1 MERKVQARR
10 TIQGVVVSNKND
22 KTIVVLVETHKRHAK
37 YGKRVKYGKKYYA
50 HDENNEAKN
59 GDTVTIMETRR
70 LSATKRFRLVSIDK
84 KAVMSVK
91 EAEAELKEEI
101 LEAEIKT
108 EKVAEEAKEEP
119 KVEEVKAEEEAPA
132 KKPAARKVSKKAKE
146 ESKEE
151 DK

>member
-1 MERKVQARR
+1 MERKVTSRR
-10 TIQGVVVSNKND
+10 SVQGVVVSDKND

-59 GDTVTIMETRR
+59 GDTVTIMETRP

-84 KAVMSVK
+84 KAELNVK

-101 LEAEIKT
+101 LEAQIE
-108 EKVAEEAKEEP
+108 EKAHEAEEQ
-119 KVEEVKAEEEAPA
+119 KVEEVEAPVEEAE
-132 KKPAARKVSKKAKE
+132 KPAARKGRKPKTE
-146 ESKEE
+146 EPKEE

>member
-10 TIQGVVVSNKND
+10 TVQGVVVSDKND
-22 KTIVVLVETHKRHAK
+22 KTIVVLVETHKRHSK

-101 LEAEIKT
+101 LETEIKT
-108 EKVAEEAKEEP
+108 EEVAEEAKEEP
-119 KVEEVKAEEEAPA
+119 KVEEVKAEEVPA
-132 KKPAARKVSKKAKE
+132 KKPAARKVSEKAKE
-146 ESKEE
+146 EPKEE
-151 DK
+151 SK

>member
-10 TIQGVVVSNKND
+10 TVQGVVVSDKND

-50 HDENNEAKN
+50 HDENNEAKV

-101 LEAEIKT
+101 LEAQVE
-108 EKVAEEAKEEP
+108 EKVEEP
-119 KVEEVKAEEEAPA
+119 KVEEVKAEEAPVEEAKPA
-132 KKPAARKVSKKAKE
+132 KKPAARKVAKKEKEEPKE
-146 ESKEE
+146 ESK
-151 DK
+151 

>member
-1 MERKVQARR
+1 MERKVSTRR
-10 TIQGVVVSNKND
+10 TVQGVVVSDKND

-59 GDTVTIMETRR
+59 GDTVTIMETRP

-84 KAVMSVK
+84 KAELSVK

-101 LEAEIKT
+101 LEAQIE
-108 EKVAEEAKEEP
+108 EKAPEAEEQ
-119 KVEEVKAEEEAPA
+119 KVEEVEAPVEEAE
-132 KKPAARKVSKKAKE
+132 KPAARKGRKPKTE
-146 ESKEE
+146 EPKEE

>member
-10 TIQGVVVSNKND
+10 TVQGVVVSDKND

-119 KVEEVKAEEEAPA
+119 KVEEVKAEEAPA
-132 KKPAARKVSKKAKE
+132 KKPAARKVSKKAKV

-151 DK
+151 VK

>member
-1 MERKVQARR
+1 MERKVQARP
-10 TIQGVVVSNKND
+10 TVQGVVVSDKND
-22 KTIVVLVETHKRHAK
+22 KTIVVLVETHKRHSK

-70 LSATKRFRLVSIDK
+70 FSATKRFRLVSIDK

-101 LEAEIKT
+101 LEAQIE
-108 EKVAEEAKEEP
+108 EKAPEAEEQ
-119 KVEEVKAEEEAPA
+119 KVEEVEAPVEEAE
-132 KKPAARKVSKKAKE
+132 KPAARKGRKPKTE
-146 ESKEE
+146 EPKEE